1 VAFLTKLYKK
11 HWKHKAI
18 TQPVFKFSNR
28 KIVKLPDLQIRTL
41 KYIYPMPLTF
51 AHPAIV
57 LPFSKLTKR
66 WLSLTGLVMGSM
78 APDFEYFIRMRPISH
93 YSHTWPGL
101 IWFDLPV
108 GVMLVI
114 IYEFWIKAALISHL
128 PAGLNRRF
136 FNFRTCREYYSLQY
150 FAAIFISVA
159 LGAASHIVWDGFTH
173 PAGYFVQQ
181 LPALR
186 SIVAFDGY
194 SAHVYNIIQ
203 HASTAAGLLAI
214 LLVCYSLPGGQSTRA
229 NSVAG
234 FWLQIALVAIVAVA
248 IRLGAGLP
256 WYQFGKVLVTAVDGA
271 LLGLVVASV
280 LAG

>member
-1 VAFLTKLYKK
+1 
-11 HWKHKAI
+11 
-18 TQPVFKFSNR
+18 
-28 KIVKLPDLQIRTL
+28 
-41 KYIYPMPLTF
+41 MPLTF

-57 LPFSKLTKR
+57 LPLNKLTKGG
-66 WLSLTGLVMGSM
+66 LSLTGLVMGSM

-114 IYEFWIKAALISHL
+114 VYEFWIKAALISHL

-136 FNFRTCREYYSLQY
+136 YNFRDHREYYSLQY
-150 FAAIFISVA
+150 FAAIFLSVII
-159 LGAASHIVWDGFTH
+159 GAASHIAWDGFTH

-186 SIVAFDGY
+186 SLVEFNGY
-194 SAHVYNIIQ
+194 SVHVYKILQ
-203 HASTAAGLLAI
+203 YASTAAGMLAI
-214 LLVCYSLPGGQSTRA
+214 ILVCYSLPAGQSTRA
-229 NSVAG
+229 KSISG
-234 FWLQIALVAIVAVA
+234 FWLQVALVAVVAVA

-271 LLGLVVASV
+271 LLGLAIASL